1 MPAPTRTSEKTR
13 NMVYIALF
21 AVLMAVCAW
30 ISVPAA
36 VPFTMQTFAVFL
48 AVGVLGGRK
57 GTLAI
62 VVYILMGAVGMPVF
76 SHFTGGPGVL
86 FQATGGYILGFLLTA
101 LIMWGMEAALGHKL
115 WVHIIS
121 MVLGLIACYAFG
133 TLWFVLL
140 YTRTTGAIGF
150 GTALLWCVVPYILP
164 DLIKLALA
172 LTLTHRLRTVFKLQ
186 EKSV

>member
-1 MPAPTRTSEKTR
+1 MPRSTTRTTEKTR

-57 GTLAI
+57 GTIAV

-76 SHFTGGPGVL
+76 SHFQGGLGVL

-101 LIMWGMEAALGHKL
+101 LIMWGMETLSNGKP
-115 WVHIIS
+115 WVTITS
-121 MVLGLIACYAFG
+121 MVLGLLACYAFG
-133 TLWFVLL
+133 TIWFVIL
-140 YTRTTGAIGF
+140 YTRNTGTIGP
-150 GTALLWCVVPYILP
+150 GAALLWCVAPYIIP
-164 DLIKLALA
+164 DLAKMALA
-172 LTLTHRLRTVFKLQ
+172 LTLTRRLRTALKLQ
-186 EKSV
+186 

>member
-1 MPAPTRTSEKTR
+1 MPTPTRTSEKTR

-48 AVGVLGGRK
+48 AVGVLGGRQ

-76 SHFTGGPGVL
+76 SHFTGGLGVL
-86 FQATGGYILGFLLTA
+86 FQATGGYILGFLFTA
-101 LIMWGMEAALGHKL
+101 LIMWGMEALLGRKS
-115 WVHIIS
+115 WVRITS
-121 MVLGLIACYAFG
+121 MILGLIACYAFG
-133 TLWFVLL
+133 TVWFMIL
-140 YTRTTGAIGF
+140 YTRNTGAIGL
-150 GTALLWCVVPYILP
+150 GAALLWCVVPYVIP
-164 DLIKLALA
+164 DLIKMALA
-172 LTLTHRLRTVFKLQ
+172 LTLTRRLRTALKLQ
-186 EKSV
+186 

>member
-1 MPAPTRTSEKTR
+1 MPKPTTRTSEKTR

-48 AVGVLGGRK
+48 AVGVLGGRR

-76 SHFTGGPGVL
+76 SHFQGGPGVL
-86 FQATGGYILGFLLTA
+86 FQATGGYILGFLFTA
-101 LIMWGMEAALGHKL
+101 LIMWGMEALLGRKP
-115 WVHIIS
+115 WVLIAS

-133 TLWFVLL
+133 TIWFMIL
-140 YTRTTGAIGF
+140 YTRSTGAIGL
-150 GTALLWCVVPYILP
+150 GAALLWCVVPYIIP
-164 DLIKLALA
+164 DLIKMALA
-172 LTLTHRLRTVFKLQ
+172 LTLTRRLRSALKLQ
-186 EKSV
+186 

>member
-1 MPAPTRTSEKTR
+1 MPARTRTSEKTR

-48 AVGVLGGRK
+48 AVGVLGGRR

-76 SHFTGGPGVL
+76 SHFTGGLGVL
-86 FQATGGYILGFLLTA
+86 FQATGGYILGFLFTA
-101 LIMWGMEAALGHKL
+101 LIQWGMEALLGRKP
-115 WVHIIS
+115 WARITS
-121 MVLGLIACYAFG
+121 MALGLIACYAFG
-133 TLWFVLL
+133 TLWFMIL
-140 YTRTTGAIGF
+140 YTRNTGAIGL
-150 GTALLWCVVPYILP
+150 GTALLWCVVPYIIP
-164 DLIKLALA
+164 DLVKLALA
-172 LTLTHRLRTVFKLQ
+172 FTLTRRLRKALKLQ
-186 EKSV
+186 

>member
-48 AVGVLGGRK
+48 AVGVLGGRR
-57 GTLAI
+57 GTLAV

-76 SHFTGGPGVL
+76 SHFTGGLGVL
-86 FQATGGYILGFLLTA
+86 FQATGGYILGFLFTA
-101 LIMWGMEAALGHKL
+101 LIQWGMEALLGRKP
-115 WVHIIS
+115 WVRITS
-121 MVLGLIACYAFG
+121 MVLGLLACYAFG
-133 TLWFVLL
+133 TVWFMIL
-140 YTRTTGAIGF
+140 YTHSTGTIGL
-150 GTALLWCVVPYILP
+150 GAALLWCVVPYIIP
-164 DLIKLALA
+164 DLIKMALA
-172 LTLTHRLRTVFKLQ
+172 LTLTRRLRKALKLQ
-186 EKSV
+186 

>member
-1 MPAPTRTSEKTR
+1 MPKSAARTSEKTR

-57 GTLAI
+57 GTLA
-62 VVYILMGAVGMPVF
+62 VAVYILMGAVGMPVF

-86 FQATGGYILGFLLTA
+86 FQATGGYILGFLFTA
-101 LIMWGMEAALGHKL
+101 LIQWGAESLPIRKP
-115 WVHIIS
+115 WVGITS
-121 MVLGLIACYAFG
+121 MLLGLIACYAFG
-133 TLWFVLL
+133 TLWFVIL
-140 YTRTTGAIGF
+140 YTRSTGAIGF
-150 GTALLWCVVPYILP
+150 GTALLWCVVPYIIP
-164 DLIKLALA
+164 DLIKMALA
-172 LTLTHRLRTVFKLQ
+172 LTLKRRLHSVLKLQ
-186 EKSV
+186 

>member
-1 MPAPTRTSEKTR
+1 MPAPTTRTSEKTR

-48 AVGVLGGRK
+48 AAGVLGGRR

-76 SHFTGGPGVL
+76 SHFTGGLGVL
-86 FQATGGYILGFLLTA
+86 FQATGGYILGFLFTS
-101 LIMWGMEAALGHKL
+101 LILWGMEALLGGKL
-115 WVHIIS
+115 WVKITS

-133 TLWFVLL
+133 TVWFMIL
-140 YTRTTGAIGF
+140 YTRNTGAIGL
-150 GTALLWCVVPYILP
+150 GAALLWCVVPYIIP
-164 DLIKLALA
+164 DLIKMALA
-172 LTLTHRLRTVFKLQ
+172 LTLTRRLRSALRLQ
-186 EKSV
+186 

>member
-1 MPAPTRTSEKTR
+1 MPKPTTRTSEKTR

-48 AVGVLGGRK
+48 AVGVLGGRR

-76 SHFTGGPGVL
+76 SHFTGGLGVL
-86 FQATGGYILGFLLTA
+86 FQATGGYILGFLFTA
-101 LIMWGMEAALGHKL
+101 LIMWGAEALPGRKV
-115 WVHIIS
+115 WVRIAS
-121 MVLGLIACYAFG
+121 MILGLLACYAFG
-133 TLWFVLL
+133 TVWFMIL
-140 YTRTTGAIGF
+140 YTRNTGAIGF
-150 GTALLWCVVPYILP
+150 GTALLWCVVPYIIP
-164 DLIKLALA
+164 DLVKMALA
-172 LTLTHRLRTVFKLQ
+172 LTLTRRLRTALKLQ
-186 EKSV
+186 